1 MQQRT
6 VAHKYNEA
14 KNNTS
19 KHYRVRL
26 AELLQ
31 EGRATQP
38 EEHPL
43 EAERVVLLADVADL
57 GDDLAELRGREAL
70 HALGH
75 VHLVLGVNVR
85 VRDAR
90 GVATLNKLDRVE
102 HAAHLQLVDHALAV
116 QLLRQQLLVRLDAPH
131 EVRLR
136 RLQLGHERLE
146 RLDELGADRREG
158 AALLPLGAASGGGAV
173 VLRRADLLD

>member
-31 EGRATQP
+31 ESRAAQP

-57 GDDLAELRGREAL
+57 GD
-70 HALGH
+70 
-75 VHLVLGVNVR
+75 HLVR
-85 VRDAR
+85 VR
-90 GVATLNKLDRVE
+90 VRV
-102 HAAHLQLVDHALAV
+102 
-116 QLLRQQLLVRLDAPH
+116 
-131 EVRLR
+131 
-136 RLQLGHERLE
+136 
-146 RLDELGADRREG
+146 
-158 AALLPLGAASGGGAV
+158 
-173 VLRRADLLD
+173 RA